1 MDYILNQLKEKIQE
15 NILNEVSHLTKKVIE
30 KRITFDKYGL
40 AFFLHNNVAQ
50 AYKLT
55 YKLNTLNHVRED
67 IAECVTLESKE
78 KFISY
83 FERKIESI
91 KAEMLRGR
99 VVPFNTNPMVNL
111 TSIWEHESKP
121 EVIKFFEG
129 CLNLVKR
136 YNPDINKIQNNIVKH
151 ISDQIGEYY
160 LGDFNMVDELSK
172 ILKEKVVWEDSYIY
186 DGVTN
191 PESDDEYVK
200 TSVFTALDSNM
211 TISITYGDRTL
222 EIGSIEVNLD

>member
-1 MDYILNQLKEKIQE
+1 MDYILNDIKA
-15 NILNEVSHLTKKVIE
+15 NILEYLVKEISVRTRKLAEYNK
-30 KRITFDKYGL
+30 TFNTEGIGFY
-40 AFFLHNNVAQ
+40 LHNSVSR
-50 AYKLT
+50 AYKTSYVLT
-55 YKLNTLNHVRED
+55 VLHHTRED

-78 KFISY
+78 KLISY
-83 FERKIESI
+83 FEKEIESI

-136 YNPDINKIQNNIVKH
+136 YKPDINKIQNNIVKP
-151 ISDQIGEYY
+151 IRDQIGEYY
-160 LGDFNMVDELSK
+160 LGDLNMVDELSK

-186 DGVTN
+186 MV
-191 PESDDEYVK
+191 
-200 TSVFTALDSNM
+200 
-211 TISITYGDRTL
+211 
-222 EIGSIEVNLD
+222 

>member
-1 MDYILNQLKEKIQE
+1 MPKIQE

-78 KFISY
+78 KLISY
-83 FERKIESI
+83 FEQEIESI

-136 YNPDINKIQNNIVKH
+136 YKPNVIKIQDNIVKP
-151 ISDQIGEYY
+151 IRDQIGEHY
-160 LGDFNMVDELSK
+160 LGDDAMADELSK
-172 ILKEKVVWEDSYIY
+172 ILNEKVEWEDSYIY
-186 DGVTN
+186 DGISD
-191 PESDDEYVK
+191 PEREDSYAK
-200 TSVFTALDSNM
+200 TAVFKAFDSNM
-211 TISITYGDRTL
+211 TIRITYGDVSL